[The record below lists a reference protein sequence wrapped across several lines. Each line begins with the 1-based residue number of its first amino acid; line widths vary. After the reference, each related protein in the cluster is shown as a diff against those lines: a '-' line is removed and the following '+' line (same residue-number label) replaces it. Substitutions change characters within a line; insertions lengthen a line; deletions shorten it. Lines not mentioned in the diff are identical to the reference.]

1 MGGAAVGGE
10 VDDDYEFEPWYK
22 WGVRVLYLEMLIAIA
37 VTLFS
42 LYMALTGSGGG
53 VGGH

>member
-1 MGGAAVGGE
+1 MGGAATGGMDE
-10 VDDDYEFEPWYK
+10 DFEYEPWYK

-53 VGGH
+53 IGH